1 VSRARPR
8 TPLIRK
14 HCPGVLSHTHAH
26 TCTHY
31 TQEYWTD
38 QFEIL
43 ESGFDGE
50 APAEGE
56 LPADGGEPGAEPGG
70 EQDEEAAPPPRPRK
84 PRAPGSFCKTRWSDL
99 GPKEIVRDMVEERIV
114 HHVKFAG
121 DLAVGNTR
129 YTMDYKKSVNLRGT
143 YNAAGKPPPSVVP
156 PYCTMP
162 SYVHGPR
169 HHRCSFSEALLAS
182 HPPPHVSPPLSA
194 AEWGP
199 VCDRYDPPLPTISS
213 HLTAAYPKGR
223 HKAIFALIERLPQV
237 CCLPPYPTP
246 PRARSPDPGLVSGRA
261 SEAATTRSPPP
272 GCAGR

>member
-70 EQDEEAAPPPRPRK
+70 EQDEEPAPPPRPRQ
-84 PRAPGSFCKTRWSDL
+84 PRAPGSYCKTRWSEL
-99 GPKEIVRDMVEERIV
+99 GPKEIVRDLVEERIV
-114 HHVKFAG
+114 HHVK
-121 DLAVGNTR
+121 LASNLSVGNGR
-129 YTMDYKKSVNLRGT
+129 HNMDSKTVSMRGKYK
-143 YNAAGKPPPSVVP
+143 AAGKPSPPCGAP
-156 PYCTMP
+156 LL
-162 SYVHGPR
+162 R
-169 HHRCSFSEALLAS
+169 DALL
-182 HPPPHVSPPLSA
+182 
-194 AEWGP
+194 
-199 VCDRYDPPLPTISS
+199 
-213 HLTAAYPKGR
+213 
-223 HKAIFALIERLPQV
+223 
-237 CCLPPYPTP
+237 
-246 PRARSPDPGLVSGRA
+246 RARPA
-261 SEAATTRSPPP
+261 PPQM
-272 GCAGR
+272 